1 MVGGLGEGGPC
12 VCVGGCPIQNVVLQF
27 IAVM

>member
-12 VCVGGCPIQNVVLQF
+12 VRGGVLEQNVVLQF